1 ERTAEGHVEQ
11 IRNKLGFTSR
21 SQVASWATQNLAA
34 APTEAPAAVSAA
46 IPSVVM
52 PAAVT
57 PRRPV
62 ALPRW
67 PFGKAGVAGVLIII
81 VATFGIGALLLY
93 RLTPAPPSLGVYT
106 YAGTGVEG
114 YFGDG
119 GPALRA
125 ELNRPAAIAIDQATG
140 EMYIVDGNRV
150 RRI

>member
-1 ERTAEGHVEQ
+1 MQSSERKPAKPLTRREHEIAGLVPEGMTNREVAHKLYISERTAEGHVEQ

-34 APTEAPAAVSAA
+34 APTEAPAAESAA

-62 ALPRW
+62 ALRRW

-93 RLTPAPPSLGVYT
+93 RLKIG
-106 YAGTGVEG
+106 
-114 YFGDG
+114 
-119 GPALRA
+119 RA
-125 ELNRPAAIAIDQATG
+125 H
-140 EMYIVDGNRV
+140 V
-150 RRI
+150 